1 MGNSTPKEL
10 NELGRTTV
18 NAWTEQRQ
26 WAHRFYVHDVVK
38 NWMLER
44 FQENNYNYDLKYD
57 LVSFCASMHVC
68 CMYSWIG
75 RDPARTTTG
84 RPEAGTAP
92 P

>member
-44 FQENNYNYDLKYD
+44 FQE
-57 LVSFCASMHVC
+57 
-68 CMYSWIG
+68 
-75 RDPARTTTG
+75 
-84 RPEAGTAP
+84 
-92 P
+92 